1 VVSASKLRAPGL
13 LGLDLKTQA
22 RISRWHMALSK
33 SLHSGP
39 SDTMLRVAPRLF
51 QIYSEVAMH
60 AGLSDAEE
68 RKEVEHMVE
77 EPTLALS
84 V

>member
-1 VVSASKLRAPGL
+1 MVSASKLRASGL

-22 RISRWHMALSK
+22 RISRWHMVLSK
-33 SLHSGP
+33 SLHSSP
-39 SDTMLRVAPRLF
+39 SGTMIEGGATF

-60 AGLSDAEE
+60 AGLGDAEE

-84 V
+84 L